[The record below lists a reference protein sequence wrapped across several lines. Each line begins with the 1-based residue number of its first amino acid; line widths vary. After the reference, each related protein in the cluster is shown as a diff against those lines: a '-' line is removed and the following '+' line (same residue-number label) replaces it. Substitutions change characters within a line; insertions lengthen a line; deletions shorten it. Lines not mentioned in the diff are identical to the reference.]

1 MTTFLWSSFYPPDTI
16 SHTSSN
22 SSASKS
28 QGYDSLVSPRT
39 VSDSSA
45 FSPSVIDSSASSR
58 SVFDSSDERSDD
70 SSDSLSSGEEDQ
82 LDGERSLPET
92 PHEDRR
98 IEEEIW
104 ISSDEDNNENQEMI
118 HTPFYSSFSQWEEDL
133 GPPVTPSAPDSVE
146 SAVDHDLF
154 G

>member
-1 MTTFLWSSFYPPDTI
+1 LFLLSSFYPPDTI

-22 SSASKS
+22 LSASKS
-28 QGYDSLVSPRT
+28 QGYDSFVSPRT

-45 FSPSVIDSSASSR
+45 FSPSVIVSSASSR
-58 SVFDSSDERSDD
+58 SVFDSSDDRSVD

-82 LDGERSLPET
+82 LDGERSFLET
-92 PHEDRR
+92 PHQDRR
-98 IEEEIW
+98 IAEEIW
-104 ISSDEDNNENQEMI
+104 ISSDEDNKENQEMI
-118 HTPFYSSFSQWEEDL
+118 HNPFYSSFTDWEEDL

>member
-1 MTTFLWSSFYPPDTI
+1 MYDIFFLYFSFYPPDTI

-39 VSDSSA
+39 VSDSSD
-45 FSPSVIDSSASSR
+45 FSPSDSSASSR
-58 SVFDSSDERSDD
+58 SVFDSSDDRSDD
-70 SSDSLSSGEEDQ
+70 SSDCLSSGEGDQ
-82 LDGERSLPET
+82 LAGESSFPET

-98 IEEEIW
+98 IEEIW
-104 ISSDEDNNENQEMI
+104 ISSDEDDKENQEMI
-118 HTPFYSSFSQWEEDL
+118 HTPFHSSFTHLEEDL

-146 SAVDHDLF
+146 SDVDHELF